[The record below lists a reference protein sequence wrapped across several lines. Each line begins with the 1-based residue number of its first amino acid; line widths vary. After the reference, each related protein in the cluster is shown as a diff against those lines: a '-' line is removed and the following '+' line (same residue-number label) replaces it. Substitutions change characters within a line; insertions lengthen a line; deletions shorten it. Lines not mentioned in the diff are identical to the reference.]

1 MGEGAGH
8 QPCNDD
14 ALDLDKRVPWEK
26 EGRKRG
32 RVWKGGRGGRVVE
45 GRKRGRCGREEA
57 GEVWKGGR
65 GGRVWKGG
73 SGGGVEGRK
82 RGRCG
87 REEAGEVWKGGR
99 GERVVEEEKVVE
111 KKLVYV
117 NRWAVENQ
125 EIMVLSFLT

>member
-32 RVWKGGRGGRVVE
+32 RVWKGGSGEGVEGRKRGRVVE
-45 GRKRGRCGREEA
+45 GRKRRE
-57 GEVWKGGR
+57 GCGR
-65 GGRVWKGG
+65 GGGLWEEEGEV
-73 SGGGVEGRK
+73 GRK
-82 RGRCG
+82 RGEGC
-87 REEAGEVWKGGR
+87 GR
-99 GERVVEEEKVVE
+99 GERVVEEGKVVG
-111 KKLVYV
+111 KKSVYV